1 MRRLFLLF
9 VALSLGACGTTEINQ
24 KSPGDM
30 TIYSPGI
37 LEEKST
43 PPGMAIQPEQ
53 KIKDE
58 PPMLQESF
66 TFTDIIRK
74 EGVPTDNIIPRK
86 KEQLAIYK
94 KDETVSVYYFK
105 ENKLFSKKDYSAQE
119 MKRMEADSEYP
130 SNIFKDLSVI

>member
-24 KSPGDM
+24 KSPVDM
-30 TIYSPGI
+30 KMYFK
-37 LEEKST
+37 EKST
-43 PPGMAIQPEQ
+43 PQSMVIKPEQ
-53 KIKDE
+53 KIKNE
-58 PPMLQESF
+58 LPMLQEGL

-74 EGVPTDNIIPRK
+74 EGVPTENIIPRK

-105 ENKLFSKKDYSAQE
+105 ENKLLSKKDYSAQE
-119 MKRMEADSEYP
+119 MKRIEANSEYP
-130 SNIFKDLSVI
+130 SNIFKDLGAI